1 MFKQPMKEDFI
12 KTAKKNL
19 NSLKLKNPSE
29 RMDLPNE
36 IATLSKEEY
45 AEGEKRYIAL
55 VKERSEKAA
64 AIKSQR
70 KLA

>member
-1 MFKQPMKEDFI
+1 MKEDVI
-12 KTAKKNL
+12 KVTKETL
-19 NSLKLKNPSE
+19 VSVKLGNP
-29 RMDLPNE
+29 DGGIVLPDE

-64 AIKSQR
+64 ALKSQK